1 MIALFD
7 YDIVDVLIFLDVY
20 FEEAMYV
27 LCCLIISVL
36 CHL

>member
-1 MIALFD
+1 MVALLD

-27 LCCLIISVL
+27 LCCLIILGL